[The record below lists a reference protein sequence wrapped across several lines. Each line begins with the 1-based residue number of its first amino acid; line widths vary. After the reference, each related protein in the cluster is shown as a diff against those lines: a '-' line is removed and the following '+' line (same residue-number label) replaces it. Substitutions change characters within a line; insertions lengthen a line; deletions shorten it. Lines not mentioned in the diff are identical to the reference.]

1 MWLVFNKFFQDLTN
15 VQITKPTHRINDAY
29 FFLLFDQ
36 YIKLW
41 LFYVLL
47 NSYCWCLAGPAKFSK
62 ASQRKNFEN
71 HWFRVWMQCDHHVAS
86 PALNFCETITAV
98 FYVTFV
104 IVWLFSQST
113 LHIEALRTLISLW
126 AKQCN
131 KSVFYWNKNKLM
143 TALSRR
149 HFYDNTELQLSKLQ
163 TSLRYN
169 KLHFDASN
177 CSRKLIK
184 PMFDQ
189 YIDIQEQ
196 KQKMFVFFSLLCT
209 VLPAYSTLDVYLKI
223 QNFTSVCATGHSGL
237 FQTLPIFPQGLL
249 NMAVHRFGINHTLT
263 PSTKASGLY
272 KRTNK
277 IWLFCGPDQPVARI
291 MP

>member
-1 MWLVFNKFFQDLTN
+1 
-15 VQITKPTHRINDAY
+15 
-29 FFLLFDQ
+29 
-36 YIKLW
+36 
-41 LFYVLL
+41 VLL

-196 KQKMFVFFSLLCT
+196 KQKMFVFFFAAMHCITRIFYLGCLLENSKLHISLCDWSFRSFPDL
-209 VLPAYSTLDVYLKI
+209 AYFSTGFAKYGG
-223 QNFTSVCATGHSGL
+223 TS
-237 FQTLPIFPQGLL
+237 FW
-249 NMAVHRFGINHTLT
+249 
-263 PSTKASGLY
+263 Y
-272 KRTNK
+272 
-277 IWLFCGPDQPVARI
+277 
-291 MP
+291 